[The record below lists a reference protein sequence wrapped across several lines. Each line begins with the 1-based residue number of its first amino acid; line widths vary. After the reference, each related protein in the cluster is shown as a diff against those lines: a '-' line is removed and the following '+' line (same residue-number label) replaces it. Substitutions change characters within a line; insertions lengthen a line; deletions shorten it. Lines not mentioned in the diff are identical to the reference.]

1 MTESALC
8 DRGYRSGADRTAKVG
23 AERQQGDIPFPNW
36 RYVSCHQPRG
46 PARIPAVAAP
56 RDRPVPLRV
65 YIAPGCASCGRALDL
80 VARARRERPGHP
92 IEVVDLADSAVLVPE
107 AVIGTPVFLIGDEV
121 LSLGNPSLEELLD
134 ALDRA
139 AGEE

>member
-1 MTESALC
+1 MT
-8 DRGYRSGADRTAKVG
+8 V
-23 AERQQGDIPFPNW
+23 
-36 RYVSCHQPRG
+36 
-46 PARIPAVAAP
+46 
-56 RDRPVPLRV
+56 PVPLRV